1 MLIPR
6 LATALTLVRQHGV
19 REPVLCDIGRGVGGL
34 GCSQPEGRE
43 EGEMGIAQ
51 SSSSATQP
59 AAPRQDSCLPPLC
72 YSETRPRGG
81 S

>member
-1 MLIPR
+1 MDTQTGQPALIPR
-6 LATALTLVRQHGV
+6 LAAALTLVRQHGV
-19 REPVLCDIGRGVGGL
+19 CEPVLCDISRGVRGL

-59 AAPRQDSCLPPLC
+59 AAP
-72 YSETRPRGG
+72 
-81 S
+81 